1 MIGKFFKLFSIF
13 NIHIFNISI
22 SGNFLR
28 NILPVK
34 VEPEVELE
42 SYLGNWTQVAT
53 SRSTKLFGTGI
64 DFRNVSANY
73 QLINSNNISVFN
85 CGVNGQKNY
94 TSIKGY
100 SYSKHKLSTK
110 RKVHF
115 EGVPMDGSY
124 WIVKLGPIEKGQ
136 YQYAIVS
143 GPLTPWFGTRFSLYV
158 LARDSQDY
166 LNNYESEVVEWC
178 RDNNFI
184 FFWNQY
190 IRTI

>member
-1 MIGKFFKLFSIF
+1 MIGKFLKLFSIF

-22 SGNFLR
+22 PVNFLR
-28 NILPVK
+28 NILPIK
-34 VEPEVELE
+34 VEPEIKLE

-64 DFRNVSANY
+64 NFRNVSADY
-73 QLINSNNISVFN
+73 QLLNSNNISVFN
-85 CGVNGQKNY
+85 SGLDGEKNY

-100 SYSKHKLSTK
+100 SYCKDRLSTK

-124 WIVKLGPIEKGQ
+124 WIVKLGPIKSGQ

-143 GPLTPWFGTRFSLYV
+143 GPLTPWLGTRFSLYV

-166 LNNYESEVVEWC
+166 FNNYESEVVEWC
-178 RDNNFI
+178 QDNNFI

-190 IRTI
+190 IRTV

>member
-22 SGNFLR
+22 PVNFLR
-28 NILPVK
+28 NILPIR
-34 VEPEVELE
+34 VEPTVELD

-64 DFRNVSANY
+64 DFRNVSADY
-73 QLINSNNISVFN
+73 QLLNSDNISVFN
-85 CGVNGQKNY
+85 CGLNEQNNY

-100 SYSKHKLSTK
+100 SYSQHRLSSK

-115 EGVPMDGSY
+115 EGVPREGSY
-124 WIVKLGPIEKGQ
+124 WIVKLGPIKNGQ

-143 GPLTPWFGTRFSLYV
+143 GPLTPWLGTRFSLYV

-166 LNNYESEVVEWC
+166 LNMYESEVIEWC
-178 RDNNFI
+178 QDNNFI